1 MNKLINKLKDK
12 LPKFC
17 NTQDFWYVKFKDKQ
31 HYIDKKK
38 FVKRLVYEL
47 LTFVSI
53 TFIFVF
59 ANMVDNLCI
68 KTIGL
73 IISVDTF
80 GIVAFNKGKSESE

>member
-38 FVKRLVYEL
+38 FVKRLVYKL

-53 TFIFVF
+53 AFIFVF
-59 ANMVDNLCI
+59 AIMVDNLCI
-68 KTIGL
+68 RTIGL
-73 IISVDTF
+73 IISVDVF
-80 GIVAFNKGKSESE
+80 GIVAFNEGKYESE